1 MQHELT
7 EASARLT
14 IKHYL
19 RTLFLISHLDS
30 RADCTS
36 VDATSEGEGVDPV
49 SSGQSISRPGAE
61 PRLLALLALVEDEP
75 DDNPVPGVADK
86 VPPSISNPVGK
97 GLYKMQ
103 WSRGKKNS
111 RRQSSTTHATSRH
124 DTYHTISP
132 WVHMTRQNRSAPHKL
147 VRCPQWQHF
156 CFHIHEGV
164 TCLNRRPRHRRAHH
178 RRPCKQGAHRRGIIV
193 VARQVGLS
201 YFHQLQILLAAVRA
215 ISRNSVPP
223 SSSSTCVCCMMDVHR
238 CSRFLYLLI
247 KVRDSALEAQVLAA
261 ASRLICSPVI
271 IAADRAEEFEML
283 SLVERLW
290 NGGHILTES
299 NPRVWLKSGLRSLL
313 VDMASDNGIT
323 GRITRPDNIAE
334 SIKMTET

>member
-1 MQHELT
+1 
-7 EASARLT
+7 
-14 IKHYL
+14 
-19 RTLFLISHLDS
+19 
-30 RADCTS
+30 
-36 VDATSEGEGVDPV
+36 
-49 SSGQSISRPGAE
+49 
-61 PRLLALLALVEDEP
+61 
-75 DDNPVPGVADK
+75 
-86 VPPSISNPVGK
+86 
-97 GLYKMQ
+97 
-103 WSRGKKNS
+103 
-111 RRQSSTTHATSRH
+111 
-124 DTYHTISP
+124 
-132 WVHMTRQNRSAPHKL
+132 
-147 VRCPQWQHF
+147 
-156 CFHIHEGV
+156 
-164 TCLNRRPRHRRAHH
+164 
-178 RRPCKQGAHRRGIIV
+178 
-193 VARQVGLS
+193 
-201 YFHQLQILLAAVRA
+201 
-215 ISRNSVPP
+215 
-223 SSSSTCVCCMMDVHR
+223 MMDVHR